1 MCVSGDL
8 ENDDFLR
15 RRSAKKL
22 NPNNHSQAKRCSL
35 GEEENRI
42 SEGPFPLLHA
52 NPGKKLP
59 RHSMRLDPCGR
70 GGDTSFATAVYFQGN
85 RLDDVVAVA
94 AMTLYS
100 WGS

>member
-1 MCVSGDL
+1 
-8 ENDDFLR
+8 
-15 RRSAKKL
+15 
-22 NPNNHSQAKRCSL
+22 
-35 GEEENRI
+35 
-42 SEGPFPLLHA
+42 
-52 NPGKKLP
+52 
-59 RHSMRLDPCGR
+59 MRLDPCGR